1 MSTHKFPFRWRL
13 SDGYPAPGID
23 YHGST
28 VFGTFICGGGSTMG
42 YKLAGYHHLGGVEI
56 NPKVASVYR
65 ANHAPELL
73 FVEDLRK
80 FNDRTD
86 LPDELYALDL
96 LDGSPPC
103 TTFSMA
109 GDREDAWG
117 VEKSFSE
124 GGMKQRLDD
133 LVFVY
138 CETIAKLRPKVCLLE
153 NVAGLLRGNAKSYA
167 KRICERLNEA
177 GYRVQVFLLSAANM
191 GVPQLR
197 QRSFFVGLRNDL
209 AAGLPPLE
217 LHFDEP
223 PIPFGEFR
231 DRTDTTRNL
240 SDLMYGLWLARKP
253 SDNEIGDIL
262 RRQGGG
268 EQVLYLCDPKRRA
281 RCSDA
286 DNCRPIRSLR
296 RAAQDERQ
304 RAASL
309 LVVSARLSG
318 GRCDDARLRHGDVRP
333 ASHGRPNLASDLV
346 AVAFASS
353 LIGR

>member
-1 MSTHKFPFRWRL
+1 MSKHKFPYRWRL
-13 SDGYPAPGID
+13 SDGYPSPGID

-86 LPDELYALDL
+86 LPDELYSLDL

-103 TTFSMA
+103 TTFSMVGA
-109 GDREDAWG
+109 REDAWG

-153 NVAGLLRGNAKSYA
+153 NVAGILRGNAKSYA
-167 KRICERLNEA
+167 KRIYGRLNEA

-197 QRSFFVGLRNDL
+197 QRTFFIGLRSDL
-209 AAGLPPLE
+209 ASKLPPLA

-223 PIPFGEFR
+223 PIPFGEVR
-231 DRTDTTRNL
+231 DRTDTTRNI
-240 SDLMYGLWLARKP
+240 SELMHNLWLARKP
-253 SDNEIGDIL
+253 SDRSFCDISMRL
-262 RRQGGG
+262 NRGYRLFTHKIVHDGSVVGTLTASSVF
-268 EQVLYLCDPKRRA
+268 EYLYAAPRIMNGSERLLCSSFPLDYRA
-281 RCSDA
+281 DGATMRVFVTGMCV
-286 DNCRPIRSLR
+286 PPVM
-296 RAAQDERQ
+296 AAQISHQ
-304 RAASL
+304 IWL
-309 LVVSARLSG
+309 QWLSH
-318 GRCDDARLRHGDVRP
+318 LR
-333 ASHGRPNLASDLV
+333 
-346 AVAFASS
+346 
-353 LIGR
+353 

>member
-1 MSTHKFPFRWRL
+1 MSTHKFPYRWRL
-13 SDGYPAPGID
+13 SDGYPSPGID

-56 NPKVASVYR
+56 DPKVASVYR

-86 LPDELYALDL
+86 LPDELYSLDL

-117 VEKSFSE
+117 VDKSFSE
-124 GGMKQRLDD
+124 GGVKQRLDD

-138 CETIAKLRPKVCLLE
+138 CDTIAKLRPKVCLLE

-167 KRICERLNEA
+167 KRIYGRLNEA

-197 QRSFFVGLRNDL
+197 QRTFFIGLRSDL
-209 AAGLPPLE
+209 ASKLPPLE

-223 PIPFGEFR
+223 PIPFGEVR

-268 EQVLYLCDPKRRA
+268 NKYYTCAILSDERVAPTLTTVDQIVLYDVPRKMNDRERLLCSSFPLDYRA
-281 RCSDA
+281 EGSVMRVFITGMCV
-286 DNCRPIRSLR
+286 PPVM
-296 RAAQDERQ
+296 AAQISHQ
-304 RAASL
+304 IWL
-309 LVVSARLSG
+309 QWLS
-318 GRCDDARLRHGDVRP
+318 RLR
-333 ASHGRPNLASDLV
+333 
-346 AVAFASS
+346 
-353 LIGR
+353 

>member
-209 AAGLPPLE
+209 AAGLPKLS
-217 LHFDEP
+217 LHFNEP
-223 PIPFGEFR
+223 PIPFGEVR
-231 DRTDTTRNL
+231 DLTDTTRNL
-240 SDLMYGLWLARKP
+240 SDLMYNLWSARKP
-253 SDNEIGDIL
+253 SDGDFGEIL
-262 RRQGGG
+262 RRRGGG
-268 EQVLYLCDPKRRA
+268 YKYYTYALL
-281 RCSDA
+281 S
-286 DNCRPIRSLR
+286 
-296 RAAQDERQ
+296 DERVAPTLTTVVQ
-304 RAASL
+304 SALYDVPRNMNDTERLLCSSFPLDYRAGGSVMRVFVTGMCVPPVMVAQISHQIWL
-309 LVVSARLSG
+309 QWLS
-318 GRCDDARLRHGDVRP
+318 RLR
-333 ASHGRPNLASDLV
+333 
-346 AVAFASS
+346 
-353 LIGR
+353 